1 MIHRSLLALLVLVG
15 GLLAAAR
22 GQAQVVY
29 RAFGDSITF
38 GTGAEPNAR
47 GYPARLQRMLNNQG
61 TEEAQVANHGMG
73 GETTVGGLSRID
85 RVLDLGGDVL
95 LLMEGTNDIGAGI
108 SRETTVQNLDMMA
121 SRAINRGFR
130 VVHATVIPRAPF
142 ANQDSD
148 NRLTTLLNYAIRDL
162 ARRRGARQLADPFE
176 VFLAQPNLF
185 RDFYADISGDAVGHP
200 NPDGYELLAGVFA
213 DLLLERDTVPPVA
226 LAVQP
231 PDGATGVPRDR
242 TLVVDIMDFGAG
254 VDAASVQLLLNG
266 EEVETQA
273 QVQNQV
279 VSLRHTPPQRLL
291 GVYELGYRATD
302 LADPPNS
309 ITKLVSRFQTA
320 GTTFIRGDF
329 NQDGQVDGRD
339 LVMFGFRFGARRGQ
353 DSRYASTFD
362 LVNDGV
368 LDGEDLAVVAL
379 NFGRRSF

>member
-1 MIHRSLLALLVLVG
+1 MIHRPLLALLVLVG
-15 GLLAAAR
+15 GLLAATR

-38 GTGAEPNAR
+38 GTGAEPNAP
-47 GYPARLQRMLNNQG
+47 GYPARLERMLNNQG
-61 TEEAQVANHGMG
+61 SEEAQVTNHGVG
-73 GETTVGGLSRID
+73 GETTVEGVSRING
-85 RVLDLGGDVL
+85 VLDLGGDVL

-108 SRETTVQNLDMMA
+108 SRETTLQNLEIMGNRA
-121 SRAINRGFR
+121 SNRGFR
-130 VVHATVIPRAPF
+130 VVHATLIPRAPF
-142 ANQDSD
+142 ARRDSD
-148 NRLTTLLNYAIRDL
+148 NRLNTLVNYAIRDL
-162 ARRRGARQLADPFE
+162 VRRRSTRQLADPFE

-185 RDFYADISGDAVGHP
+185 RDFYADRPQDTVGHP

-231 PDGATGVPRDR
+231 RDGATGVRRDR
-242 TLVVDIMDFGAG
+242 TLVVDIKDFGAG
-254 VDAASVQLLLNG
+254 LDIASAQLLLNG
-266 EEVETQA
+266 EEVETAA
-273 QVQNQV
+273 QEQNQLV
-279 VSLRHTPPQRLL
+279 RLSHTPPQRLL
-291 GVYELGYRATD
+291 GVYELSYRATD
-302 LADPPNS
+302 VADPPNS

-339 LVMFGFRFGARRGQ
+339 LVTFGFRFGARRGQ
-353 DSRYASTFD
+353 DSRYAATFD
-362 LVNDGV
+362 LVSDGV

>member
-1 MIHRSLLALLVLVG
+1 MIHRPLLALLVLVG
-15 GLLAAAR
+15 GLLAAGR

-47 GYPARLQRMLNNQG
+47 GYPARLERILNDQG
-61 TEEAQVANHGMG
+61 GEQARVANHGMG
-73 GETTVGGLSRID
+73 GETTVGGVSRING
-85 RVLDLGGDVL
+85 VLELGGDVL

-108 SRETTVQNLDMMA
+108 SRETTVQNLDLMA
-121 SRAINRGFR
+121 RRATNQGFR
-130 VVHATVIPRAPF
+130 VVHATVVPRAPF
-142 ANQDSD
+142 ARRDSD
-148 NRLTTLLNYAIRDL
+148 NRLTALLNYAIRDL
-162 ARRRGARQLADPFE
+162 VRGRGARQLADPFE

-185 RDFYADISGDAVGHP
+185 RDYYANISGDLTGHP
-200 NPDGYELLAGVFA
+200 NPDGYQLLAGVFA

-231 PDGATGVPRDR
+231 PDGASGVPRDR
-242 TLVVDIMDFGAG
+242 TLAVDIMDFGAG
-254 VDAASVQLLLNG
+254 VDPASAQLLLNG
-266 EEVETQA
+266 EEVGT
-273 QVQNQV
+273 QVQVENQLV
-279 VSLRHTPPQRLL
+279 RLRHAPPQRLL
-291 GVYELGYRATD
+291 GVYELSYRATD
-302 LADPPNS
+302 LAESPNS

-353 DSRYASTFD
+353 DGRYAAAFD
-362 LVNDGV
+362 LDNDGV

>member
-1 MIHRSLLALLVLVG
+1 MIRRPHLTLLLLAG
-15 GLLAAAR
+15 GLLAAA
-22 GQAQVVY
+22 GGHTQVVY

-47 GYPARLQRMLNNQG
+47 GYPARLERMLNNQG
-61 TEEAQVANHGMG
+61 TEEARVANHGMG

-85 RVLDLGGDVL
+85 GVLELGGDVL

-121 SRAINRGFR
+121 SRATNRGFR

-142 ANQDSD
+142 ARRDSD
-148 NRLTTLLNYAIRDL
+148 NRLTTLLNYGVRDL
-162 ARRRGARQLADPFE
+162 VRRRGARQLADPFE

-185 RDFYADISGDAVGHP
+185 RDFYADISGDLTGHP

-231 PDGATGVPRDR
+231 PDGATGVPRNR
-242 TLVVDIMDFGAG
+242 TLAVDIKDFGAG
-254 VDAASVQLLLNG
+254 VDSASPQLLLNG
-266 EEVETQA
+266 EEVETQV
-273 QVQNQV
+273 QVENQLIR
-279 VSLRHTPPQRLL
+279 LRHTPPQRLL
-291 GVYELGYRATD
+291 GVYELSYRATD
-302 LADPPNS
+302 LGDSPNS

-320 GTTFIRGDF
+320 GTSFIRGDF

-353 DSRYASTFD
+353 DSRYAATFD